1 MTEAGK
7 ACRQWLETVI
17 TYSRMGTI
25 SQPQYQRNGFQY
37 WLLQPDGCDT
47 LD

>member
-7 ACRQWLETVI
+7 ACRHWLETVI

-25 SQPQYQRNGFQY
+25 SQPQYQRNRFQNR
-37 WLLQPDGCDT
+37 LFQPDGCDT